1 MNVAAPTPARN
12 PGSRA
17 EPPHGSLTSRGRAAT
32 PPEALAR
39 PDGQRHA
46 DDFAELLQRKAMRS
60 VEPGDP
66 FDRVES
72 ADAVPAFTILPAP
85 ALARVDAAPLAARSP
100 VGFEAPEALQPAL
113 RALQQAAAVD
123 APASPVAQA
132 VGQSAWEVTIQTPG
146 GVPLQLKVA
155 RAAEPLLPL
164 QPVPGGWTLTLT
176 APARETAAMNR
187 HAPRLNERLRE
198 RSLSSEPVRIEAEDA
213 GDPP

>member
-12 PGSRA
+12 PGGRA
-17 EPPHGSLTSRGRAAT
+17 EPPPGPLASRGRAAT
-32 PPEALAR
+32 PPESLAS

-46 DDFAELLQRKAMRS
+46 DDFAELLQRKSGR
-60 VEPGDP
+60 P
-66 FDRVES
+66 FE
-72 ADAVPAFTILPAP
+72 AFEQEVPADSAAAFAAMPAP
-85 ALARVDAAPLAARSP
+85 ALARVDAAPLASRPP

-113 RALQQAAAVD
+113 RALQHAASVD
-123 APASPVAQA
+123 APASPVAEA

-176 APARETAAMNR
+176 APARETAALNR